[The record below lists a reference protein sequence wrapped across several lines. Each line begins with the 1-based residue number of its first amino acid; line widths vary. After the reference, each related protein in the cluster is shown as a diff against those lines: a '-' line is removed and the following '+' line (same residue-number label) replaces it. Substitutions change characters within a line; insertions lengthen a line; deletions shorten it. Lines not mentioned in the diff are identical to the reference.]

1 MKNYKPYLSLSKTT
15 NNYEL
20 GVVLSAS
27 KNQTVTS
34 IEQQEIVKNE
44 QTYWGVILTV
54 STQTQL
60 VNGPDTP
67 IFSSVVRIPLEKG
80 EAYKTIKC
88 IARQKMEDDEMGP
101 PQDED
106 SDIDFGDG
114 DR

>member
-1 MKNYKPYLSLSKTT
+1 MKSYKPYLSLSKTT
-15 NNYEL
+15 KNYEL

-34 IEQQEIVKNE
+34 IEQEEVVKNE
-44 QTYWGVILTV
+44 QAYWGVILTL

-67 IFSSVVRIPLEKG
+67 IFSSLVHIPLEKG

-88 IARQKMEDDEMGP
+88 IVRQKMEDDEMGP
-101 PQDED
+101 PPDEYT
-106 SDIDFGDG
+106 DIDFGDG
-114 DR
+114 K